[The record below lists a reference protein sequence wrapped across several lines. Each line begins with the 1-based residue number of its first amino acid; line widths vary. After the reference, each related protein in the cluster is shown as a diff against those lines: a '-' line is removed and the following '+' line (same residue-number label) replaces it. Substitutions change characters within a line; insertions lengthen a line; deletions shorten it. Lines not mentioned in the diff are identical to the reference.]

1 MIDWN
6 LSQKLTSENI
16 EKPRNHFI
24 KEIDQNGLM
33 SQKHK
38 EICTILNYIEHFL
51 VLASAVTSSVSVSAF
66 VSLLGISVGITRS
79 VVGLRIWAMI
89 QWYNEFL
96 Q

>member
-6 LSQKLTSENI
+6 LSQKLKSENI

-33 SQKHK
+33 SQRHK

-51 VLASAVTSSVSVSAF
+51 VLASVVTSSVSVSAF

-79 VVGLRIWAMI
+79 VVGLSIWAMI